1 MPPSPFAN
9 PDQRDTLV
17 TGKKAEELHCPGNLA
32 LEWLIVSLAGFVPS
46 TSQGARQGGD
56 CSENVRSGSFLSC
69 HSECP
74 SQEPLHSAQSTR
86 ADKQIF
92 HFKKGICPLSR
103 RMTFTLT
110 KKFVLRVT
118 TWPRKASR
126 LASGTKPKTCYRDG
140 LPWPICSF
148 GSSRLSQLNS
158 EIKKT
163 QCLPF

>member
-103 RMTFTLT
+103 RNDLYSDQEICFESDNMAQKGLEAGVWDQT
-110 KKFVLRVT
+110 KDLLSG
-118 TWPRKASR
+118 WPA
-126 LASGTKPKTCYRDG
+126 LAHMFFWLFETESIEFRD
-140 LPWPICSF
+140 
-148 GSSRLSQLNS
+148 
-158 EIKKT
+158 
-163 QCLPF
+163 